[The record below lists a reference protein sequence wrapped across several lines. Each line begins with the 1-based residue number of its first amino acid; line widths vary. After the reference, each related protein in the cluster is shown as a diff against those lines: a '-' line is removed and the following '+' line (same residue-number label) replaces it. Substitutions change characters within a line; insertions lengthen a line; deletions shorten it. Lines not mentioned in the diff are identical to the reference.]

1 MTRTTIAR
9 PLLRSTRGVV
19 STGHPLATTAG
30 LTALA
35 RGGNAVDAAVAAAYV
50 LMVVLPH
57 ACGIGGDALFLVSR
71 DRHSTAF
78 NGSGRIPRHWDGVLA
93 TDGAPTA
100 TVPGAVAA
108 LDEAH
113 REYGVLPRSDV
124 MAAAIAA
131 AERGFAVTDDLVAAV
146 ARNRGRLEEY
156 AEAAPYTADRV
167 RPGRVLRQL
176 SLAATLTRI
185 AEEGPDAFYRG
196 PTAEALVAAAQAG
209 GSALCL
215 ADLDE
220 HETAR
225 PVPAMVVL
233 GSSTLTVAPPASQ
246 AVLSGMAL
254 RAMATAP
261 TASAE
266 RPRAHL
272 LAEALESAFQKRAR
286 LSTEPWE
293 SVLAEPITITGGP
306 ARRLGGARGTTHTTA
321 VAVADGD
328 GTIVSMLLSVFHE
341 FGSAAYIPEL
351 GFVLNDRMR
360 GLEMA
365 PAFHDR
371 PLHTLSPVIL
381 QHRGSMTALAT
392 PGADAQVQ
400 VIAQCVDGILAE
412 DLPLPE
418 VIDRPRWRL
427 QGEDLVVEGS
437 MPAAQQDLL
446 SGLGHRV
453 VVTEPGDR
461 AFGSVVSAG
470 FDFDAKS
477 CFGAA
482 DLRRESTAGA
492 I

>member
-1 MTRTTIAR
+1 
-9 PLLRSTRGVV
+9 
-19 STGHPLATTAG
+19 LATTAG
-30 LTALA
+30 LTMLA

-57 ACGIGGDALFLVSR
+57 ACGLGGDALFLVSR

-78 NGSGRIPRHWDGVLA
+78 NGSGRIPRGWDGVLA
-93 TDGAPTA
+93 EDGAPTA

-113 REYGVLPRSDV
+113 QAYGVLTRSDV

-131 AERGFAVTDDLVAAV
+131 AERGFAVTDDLVSAV
-146 ARNRGRLEEY
+146 ARNRSRLEEF

-176 SLAATLTRI
+176 SLATTLGRI
-185 AEEGPDAFYRG
+185 SDEGPAAFYRG
-196 PTAEALVAAAQAG
+196 PGAEALVTAAQAG
-209 GSALCL
+209 GSALSL
-215 ADLDE
+215 EDLEE

-246 AVLSGMAL
+246 GVLAGMAL
-254 RAMATAP
+254 RAMSGAP
-261 TASAE
+261 AASAA
-266 RPRAHL
+266 RPRTHL
-272 LAEALESAFQKRAR
+272 LTEALEAAFQKRAR

-293 SVLAEPITITGGP
+293 SVLAEPITVTGGP
-306 ARRLGGARGTTHTTA
+306 AQRLGGARGTSHTTA

-341 FGSAAYIPEL
+341 FGSAAYVPEL

-360 GLEMA
+360 GLEAA
-365 PAFHDR
+365 PVFHDR

-412 DLPLPE
+412 ELPLPD
-418 VIDRPRWRL
+418 VLDRPRWRL
-427 QGEDLVVEGS
+427 QDQDLVVEGS
-437 MPAAQQDLL
+437 MPVASRDLL
-446 SGLGHRV
+446 SGLGHHLI
-453 VVTEPGDR
+453 VTEPGDR
-461 AFGSVVSAG
+461 AFGSVVAAG
-470 FDFDAKS
+470 FDFDAKT